1 MYFDAAEAPA
11 TAAVAAFI
19 ALVAADEAASAA
31 AEAAPMVAEAAVST
45 AEAAVETA
53 AAADA
58 VASAAGVVAASS
70 FFWQAAR
77 ATAATRVANRS
88 DFFMEFLEEKFEQ
101 LPVILDTCPRKQAL
115 LTKGQQAKLEHFLCL
130 AHNYTHP

>member
-1 MYFDAAEAPA
+1 M
-11 TAAVAAFI
+11 
-19 ALVAADEAASAA
+19 AADEAASLADEAALMLAEAEASA
-31 AEAAPMVAEAAVST
+31 AEAAIAGAE
-45 AEAAVETA
+45 
-53 AAADA
+53 
-58 VASAAGVVAASS
+58 ASAAGGVTVVVVSS

-115 LTKGQQAKLEHFLCL
+115 LAQKDNRQSSSISCA
-130 AHNYTHP
+130 

>member
-1 MYFDAAEAPA
+1 MLDEADASTEAEAM
-11 TAAVAAFI
+11 AAG
-19 ALVAADEAASAA
+19 
-31 AEAAPMVAEAAVST
+31 AEAE
-45 AEAAVETA
+45 
-53 AAADA
+53 
-58 VASAAGVVAASS
+58 SAAGAVTVVLVSS

-115 LTKGQQAKLEHFLCL
+115 LAKRQQAKLEHFLCL
-130 AHNYTHP
+130 AHDYTHP